1 MKKYTILIPVYND
14 WKSVFKLLKEIDF
27 QVSKWNADV
36 SILVMNDGSTE
47 ARPTNEFILKNLLAW
62 SLEREVNTVGDTII
76 TKNNIEPSN
85 IEFKY
90 ERASNNII
98 FR

>member
-1 MKKYTILIPVYND
+1 MLYP
-14 WKSVFKLLKEIDF
+14 
-27 QVSKWNADV
+27 NAV
-36 SILVMNDGSTE
+36 N
-47 ARPTNEFILKNLLAW
+47 NESAKPNKNNRGKINLKNLLAW
-62 SLEREVNTVGDTII
+62 SLERAVNTVGDTII

>member
-1 MKKYTILIPVYND
+1 MYP
-14 WKSVFKLLKEIDF
+14 
-27 QVSKWNADV
+27 NAE
-36 SILVMNDGSTE
+36 SNESTKPNKNN
-47 ARPTNEFILKNLLAW
+47 RGKINLKNLLAW
-62 SLEREVNTVGDTII
+62 SLERAVNTVGDTII

>member
-1 MKKYTILIPVYND
+1 MYP
-14 WKSVFKLLKEIDF
+14 
-27 QVSKWNADV
+27 NAE
-36 SILVMNDGSTE
+36 SNESTK
-47 ARPTNEFILKNLLAW
+47 PNKNNLGKIILKNLLAW
-62 SLEREVNTVGDTII
+62 SLEREVNTVGETTT

-90 ERASNNII
+90 EITSNSII